1 MSTKSFFFIALMGLL
16 ILTTG
21 CGQQKLAL
29 TAADNGSQVEV
40 AVGQQILVT
49 LDGNPSTG
57 YSWDV
62 KDLETSLLEQVG
74 EAKFES
80 SAPSLVGSGGTQT
93 LTFKA
98 LQAGT
103 TTLTLVYHRPWETEV
118 EPIDTFSVTVVIR

>member
-29 TAADNGSQVEV
+29 TAADKGSQVEV
-40 AVGQQILVT
+40 AVGQKILVT

-62 KDLETSLLEQVG
+62 KELETSLLEQVG

-80 SAPSLVGSGGTQT
+80 NAPSLVGSGGTQT